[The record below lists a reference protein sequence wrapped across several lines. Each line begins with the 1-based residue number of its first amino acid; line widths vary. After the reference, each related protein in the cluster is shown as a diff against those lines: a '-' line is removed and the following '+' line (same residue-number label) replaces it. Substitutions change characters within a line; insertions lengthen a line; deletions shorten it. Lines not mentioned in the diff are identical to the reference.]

1 LKIYCR
7 KKQTIVQVGA
17 ILTRSIYKMTN
28 QSSIALRFS
37 VLSFFLLLFYDD
49 AVDIDDLIEETR
61 REGH

>member
-1 LKIYCR
+1 
-7 KKQTIVQVGA
+7 
-17 ILTRSIYKMTN
+17 LTRSIYKMTN